1 VLRPALS
8 GACESR
14 ANVLPVLAVHPV
26 NWGLFSGVKPS
37 PPTRLWARL
46 MSWLHAWTQVHLDR
60 ARTPDT
66 TRRIDGETPSHHAF
80 LPSLIDHLPVLVF
93 VKKLRGVD
101 AGRMQLW
108 NKTAE
113 AVTGYAAADVMGKTN
128 DQAFHPEVAKA
139 YAMRDSQMVADP
151 MIVEEFDVKFHRPDG
166 GKRILHTISVPLFDE
181 QDQPEYMLTIA
192 EDITER
198 HRQQTLL
205 RSRQAELYAANDAS
219 PLGLFRTDPQGRCTY
234 VNRTYEIMS
243 GLEHDEAVNTG
254 WIQAV
259 HPQDRLKLFQEWQR
273 SARAK
278 GPLQAT
284 YRFRHRDERIVWVSA
299 RTAPIVVDGRIEG
312 YAGSVDDITA
322 RREAEQ
328 ALAESEQRLRTIADT
343 VPTLVAYLD
352 RDQRFRFVNLAFERA
367 YGINRDAIRDCR
379 IVDILGHEAYQI
391 LKPYID
397 RVLNGEHVSFEQESG
412 HGDAWSCSEA
422 TFIPQHDDHGVAVVG
437 FHAMVQDITSK
448 RLEERRLLQLAHLDS
463 LTGVLNRG
471 GFDSKMQAA
480 LEGSRRDASLLA
492 VMYLD
497 VDHFKRINDTHGHH
511 IGDLLLKA
519 FSGRLKQ
526 MLRTTDTVARLGGD
540 EFTILMEEMV
550 RAEDAEAIAAKIVQ
564 AMQPP
569 FVLEGVT
576 VAVTISIGVAFCQS
590 GDTTQTA
597 LLRLADEMLYLA
609 KEAGRGCYRVAPP
622 GTPLKNPA
630 LEDRPAA

>member
-1 VLRPALS
+1 MKWTVFA
-8 GACESR
+8 
-14 ANVLPVLAVHPV
+14 
-26 NWGLFSGVKPS
+26 GLKPS
-37 PPTRLWARL
+37 PFARLWTAL
-46 MSWLHAWTQVHLDR
+46 LLSLHQWTQAHLDR
-60 ARTPDT
+60 SRAFAKLHRTDAET
-66 TRRIDGETPSHHAF
+66 TSHHAF

-93 VKKLRGVD
+93 VKKLRGLD
-101 AGRMQLW
+101 AGCMQLW

-113 AVTGYAAADVMGKTN
+113 AVTGYAAIDVIGRSN
-128 DQAFHPEVAKA
+128 DEAFHPAVARA
-139 YAMRDSQMVADP
+139 YSIRDRQMADDP
-151 MIVEEFDVKFHRPDG
+151 MIVEEFDVQFHRPDG
-166 GKRILHTISVPLFDE
+166 GNRILHTISVPLFDE

-205 RSRQAELYAANDAS
+205 RSRQAELHAANDAS
-219 PLGLFRTDPQGRCTY
+219 PLGLFRTDPRGRCTY

-243 GLEHDEAVNTG
+243 GLEHDEAVNSG

-273 SARAK
+273 SARVR

-284 YRFRHRDERIVWVSA
+284 YRFRHRDGRIVWVSA

-343 VPTLVAYLD
+343 VPALVAYLD

-367 YGINRDAIRDCR
+367 YGINRDAIRDHR
-379 IVDILGHEAYQI
+379 IVDILGHEAYQA
-391 LKPYID
+391 LEPHID
-397 RVLNGEHVSFEQESG
+397 RVLNGEHVSFEQETG
-412 HGDAWSCSEA
+412 NGETWSCSEA
-422 TFIPQHDDHGVAVVG
+422 TFIPQHDDHGIAVVG
-437 FHAMVQDITSK
+437 FHAMVQDITAK
-448 RLEERRLLQLAHLDS
+448 RLEERRLLQLVHLDS
-463 LTGVLNRG
+463 LTGVVNRA

-480 LEGSRRDASLLA
+480 LECSRRDASLLA
-492 VMYLD
+492 LMYLD
-497 VDHFKRINDTHGHH
+497 IDHFKRINDTHGHH

-519 FSGRLKQ
+519 FSGRLTQ

-540 EFTILMEEMV
+540 EFIILMEEMV
-550 RAEDAEAIAAKIVQ
+550 RTEDAEAIAAKIVL
-564 AMQPP
+564 AMLPP

-576 VAVTISIGVAFCQS
+576 VAVTISIGVAFCES
-590 GDTTQTA
+590 GDMTQTA

-609 KEAGRGCYRVAPP
+609 KEAGRSGYRVAPP
-622 GTPLKNPA
+622 GTSLKNPV

>member
-1 VLRPALS
+1 V
-8 GACESR
+8 SR
-14 ANVLPVLAVHPV
+14 SLLA
-26 NWGLFSGVKPS
+26 GVKPTPS
-37 PPTRLWARL
+37 ARLWIGL
-46 MSWLHAWTQVHLDR
+46 LSWLQGWTQRRLDR
-60 ARTPDT
+60 VRSAAN
-66 TRRIDGETPSHHAF
+66 TRRTDGETPSHHAF

-93 VKKLRGVD
+93 VKTLRGFD
-101 AGRMQLW
+101 AGRMLLW

-113 AVTGYAAADVMGKTN
+113 AITGYSAADVIGKN
-128 DQAFHPEVAKA
+128 NHEAFHPDVAESYSIRERK
-139 YAMRDSQMVADP
+139 MVDDP
-151 MIVEEFDVKFHRPDG
+151 MIVEEFDVDFRRPDG
-166 GKRILHTISVPLFDE
+166 GKRILHTISVPLFDDH
-181 QDQPEYMLTIA
+181 DQPEYMLSIA
-192 EDITER
+192 EDVTER

-234 VNRTYEIMS
+234 VNRAYELMA
-243 GLEHDEAVNTG
+243 GLEHDEAVNSG

-259 HPQDRLKLFQEWQR
+259 HPEDRLKLFQVWQR
-273 SARAK
+273 SARIR
-278 GPLQAT
+278 GPLQTT
-284 YRFRHRDERIVWVSA
+284 YRFRHRDGRIVWVSV

-352 RDQRFRFVNLAFERA
+352 RDQRFRFINLAFERA
-367 YGINRDAIRDCR
+367 YGIKRDAIRDSR
-379 IVDILGHEAYQI
+379 LIDILGKEAYGAI
-391 LKPYID
+391 KHHVD
-397 RVLNGEHVSFEQESG
+397 GVLDGEQVTFEQESG
-412 HGDAWSCSEA
+412 QGVTWSCSEA

-437 FHAMVQDITSK
+437 FHAM
-448 RLEERRLLQLAHLDS
+448 QLAHFDS
-463 LTGVLNRG
+463 LTGVVNRA

-480 LEGSRRDASLLA
+480 LECSRKAGSLLA

-519 FSGRLKQ
+519 FSGRLTQ

-550 RAEDAEAIAAKIVQ
+550 RTEDAEAIAAKIVQ

-590 GDTTQTA
+590 GNMTQSA
-597 LLRLADEMLYLA
+597 LLRQADEMLYLA
-609 KEAGRGCYRVAPP
+609 KEAGRSGYRVAPP
-622 GTPLKNPA
+622 GTPLKNP
-630 LEDRPAA
+630 LPEDRPAA